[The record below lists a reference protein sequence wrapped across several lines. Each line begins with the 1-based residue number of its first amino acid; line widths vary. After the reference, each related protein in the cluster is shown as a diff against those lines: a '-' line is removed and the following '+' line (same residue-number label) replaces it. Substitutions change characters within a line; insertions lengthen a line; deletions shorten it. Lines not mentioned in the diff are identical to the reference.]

1 MLDKI
6 KAAGGTVKLIDGKP
20 IALKPPVLRFK
31 MINPSVGASVRIY
44 ETDAATR
51 PTHRYRWRD
60 VLIGRCEDD
69 ARTQHMKIYAQ

>member
-1 MLDKI
+1 M
-6 KAAGGTVKLIDGKP
+6 IDDKP
-20 IALKPPVLRFK
+20 IALKLPVLRFK
-31 MINPSVGASVRIY
+31 AIKASVGASVRIY

-69 ARTQHMKIYAQ
+69 ARTQPMKIYAQ